1 MKEAA
6 ASLDRK
12 LWKVLQVCVGSKIPE
27 GRESDCVIE
36 GPGAPSTSSYGLSFQ
51 QVVTRLPIKMG
62 GMGMRNQEQLRY
74 AAFVGA
80 VEQCV
85 PHIGIRA
92 GLCPA
97 LAEQFGGDEC
107 FGKNM
112 PVDSRW
118 EVLISSG
125 CRLGQEF
132 REAWGALKNE
142 TFLLADWFGEDL
154 DGVLEQSERG
164 VGLGSVTGA
173 TRKLVVKQ
181 MEKMWGR
188 VLKKTL
194 NVHDD
199 RRVTERCSS
208 CSRRGSV
215 G

>member
-1 MKEAA
+1 
-6 ASLDRK
+6 
-12 LWKVLQVCVGSKIPE
+12 
-27 GRESDCVIE
+27 
-36 GPGAPSTSSYGLSFQ
+36 
-51 QVVTRLPIKMG
+51 MG
-62 GMGMRNQEQLRY
+62 GLGIRNQEQLRL

-85 PHIGIRA
+85 PQIGIRT

-112 PVDSRW
+112 PVDTRW

-132 REAWGALKNE
+132 LEAWGVLRNE
-142 TFLLADWFGEDL
+142 AVLLAEWLGEDL
-154 DGVLEQSERG
+154 DGALAQPARG
-164 VGLGSVTGA
+164 AGMGCVTGA
-173 TRKLVVKQ
+173 TRKLVVEQ

-194 NVHDD
+194 DIHVD
-199 RRVTERCSS
+199 RRVRPVMSWSQRDKLSS
-208 CSRRGSV
+208 AWLLALPAGDTCLSGPVFAEAAAALLCLPSPACADRRQEEC
-215 G
+215 